1 MKCLPTLLPLGGLL
15 LCCLLSSCATVP
27 VTQRKTA
34 SCGTSNRQAASA
46 AAGYQRLLL
55 ANRLDNNTPEGIR
68 LQQVAVRVIGAAGR
82 YYQREGRS
90 EQFNRY
96 RWEINLLSGD
106 AAALLALPGGK
117 IAANT
122 GLLRA
127 VSSDDQLAF
136 LVGRSVAHVLACH
149 QPGKSR
155 FAPKGPMDS
164 YQFAR
169 METVEQVAGG
179 GSTFGGKAAE
189 EADRIGLFLAAAAG
203 YDPKQGIQ
211 VAGNQPERV
220 RGLAALLPQITAEA
234 QAYRSDEPYTLAGSG
249 GGSGLVRSIEQ
260 AKGDTLSFQE
270 KWDKVLRTAPLPA
283 TGSVLLIQVKAVSS
297 FSAQM
302 EQFAALRDLGD
313 FFLEEAT
320 VDGSSHQ
327 RVLLG
332 AFTVSEEARKKLAE
346 VQKRG
351 FKEAYLIEYKDG
363 KRGKRQY

>member
-1 MKCLPTLLPLGGLL
+1 MKRFSTLLPLCGLL
-15 LCCLLSSCATVP
+15 LCCLLSSCTTVP
-27 VTQRKTA
+27 ITNCKTA
-34 SCGTSNRQAASA
+34 SCGASNRQAASA

-82 YYQREGRS
+82 YYQQEGRA

-96 RWEINLLSGD
+96 RWEINLLSGE

-127 VSSDDQLAF
+127 VGSDDQLAF
-136 LVGRSVAHVLACH
+136 LVGRSVGHVLACH
-149 QPGKSR
+149 QPGRSR

-169 METVEQVAGG
+169 METVEQVAAGRSAYG
-179 GSTFGGKAAE
+179 RKATE
-189 EADRIGLFLAAAAG
+189 EADHIGLFLAAAAG
-203 YDPKQGIQ
+203 YDPKQCIQ
-211 VAGNQPERV
+211 IAENHPERAQS
-220 RGLAALLPQITAEA
+220 LAALLPQITADA
-234 QAYRSDEPYTLAGSG
+234 QAYPPDEPYTFAG
-249 GGSGLVRSIEQ
+249 GGGSSGLVRSIEQ

-270 KWDKVLRTAPLPA
+270 KWDKVLRTVPLPA
-283 TGSVLLIQVKAVSS
+283 SGSILLIHVKSVSS

-320 VDGSSHQ
+320 VEGASYQ

-332 AFTVSEEARKKLAE
+332 TFSTSEEASKRLAE

-351 FKEAYLIEYKDG
+351 FKEAFLIDYKDG
-363 KRGKRQY
+363 KRGKRRY